1 MTVRRMQMFVCHG
14 RELERYDKEWYA

>member
-1 MTVRRMQMFVCHG
+1 MFVCHG